1 MSKTR
6 IAKKAVHMIVALNVA
21 AVVNTQVSNYLD
33 LEDESIT
40 LEIGSFVAGQLV
52 ANQTDR
58 ITEPMIDKTIAIFRK
73 KFIGTDE
80 DTAPIVEA

>member
-21 AVVNTQVSNYLD
+21 AVVNAKVSDYMD

-52 ANQTDR
+52 ANQTDKL
-58 ITEPMIDKTIAIFRK
+58 TEPMVDKIVATWQARRADK
-73 KFIGTDE
+73 A
-80 DTAPIVEA
+80 DTPVE

>member
-1 MSKTR
+1 MTKTR
-6 IAKKAVHMIVALNVA
+6 IAKKAIHMVVALNVA
-21 AVVNTQVSNYLD
+21 AVVNNQVSNYLD

-58 ITEPMIDKTIAIFRK
+58 FTEPAIDK
-73 KFIGTDE
+73 
-80 DTAPIVEA
+80 IVEKWQARKAIKAEHTAQ

>member
-6 IAKKAVHMIVALNVA
+6 IAQKAVHMIVALNVA
-21 AVVNTQVSNYLD
+21 AVIHVKVSDQLD

-40 LEIGSFVAGQLV
+40 LDVGSFVVGQLV

-58 ITEPMIDKTIAIFRK
+58 VTDPAITKIVTTWQARRADKA
-73 KFIGTDE
+73 E
-80 DTAPIVEA
+80 DPAE

>member
-21 AVVNTQVSNYLD
+21 AVVEVQVSKYLD

-40 LEIGSFVAGQLV
+40 LEVGSFVAGHLV
-52 ANQTDR
+52 ANQTDK
-58 ITEPMIDKTIAIFRK
+58 ITEPAIDKIVAKWQARK
-73 KFIGTDE
+73 ALKAE
-80 DTAPIVEA
+80 QTAE

>member
-21 AVVNTQVSNYLD
+21 AVVNAKVSDYMD

-52 ANQTDR
+52 ANQTDKL
-58 ITEPMIDKTIAIFRK
+58 TEPMIDKIVATWQARRADK
-73 KFIGTDE
+73 A
-80 DTAPIVEA
+80 DTPVE

>member
-21 AVVNTQVSNYLD
+21 AVINTQVSNHLD

-40 LEIGSFVAGQLV
+40 LDVVAFVGGNLV

-58 ITEPMIDKTIAIFRK
+58 VTEPMIDKIVATWQARRADK
-73 KFIGTDE
+73 A
-80 DTAPIVEA
+80 DTPAE

>member
-1 MSKTR
+1 MTKTR
-6 IAKKAVHMIVALNVA
+6 IAKKAIHMVVALNVA

-52 ANQTDR
+52 ANQTDK
-58 ITEPMIDKTIAIFRK
+58 ITEPMIDR
-73 KFIGTDE
+73 
-80 DTAPIVEA
+80 IVEKWQSRKSNQIDPVTA

>member
-21 AVVNTQVSNYLD
+21 AVVNAKVSDYMD

-58 ITEPMIDKTIAIFRK
+58 ITEPMIDKIVATWQARRADK
-73 KFIGTDE
+73 A
-80 DTAPIVEA
+80 DTPVE

>member
-21 AVVNTQVSNYLD
+21 AVVNTQVSNYFD
-33 LEDESIT
+33 LEDDSIT
-40 LEIGSFVAGQLV
+40 VEIGSFVAGQLV

-58 ITEPMIDKTIAIFRK
+58 ITEPMIDK
-73 KFIGTDE
+73 
-80 DTAPIVEA
+80 IVEKWQARKAAKAEHTEK

>member
-1 MSKTR
+1 MTKTR
-6 IAKKAVHMIVALNVA
+6 IAKKAVHMVVALNVA
-21 AVVNTQVSNYLD
+21 AVINARVSDYLD

-58 ITEPMIDKTIAIFRK
+58 LTEPAIDR
-73 KFIGTDE
+73 
-80 DTAPIVEA
+80 IVEKWQARKAVKAEQTAE